1 VSRIGDAAV
10 GEQYSWTAL
19 LTTRDV
25 RQYRTNS
32 VALRHGRRAAGVIR
46 TDAPARA
53 AAEILEVRADR
64 LGDLRS
70 VAGSVAGSFGIARG
84 SARARPAIRA
94 ILPGARPGAG
104 ADVLF
109 DHESPSSKNN
119 HSENGFAESARID
132 HRLDSL
138 K

>member
-1 VSRIGDAAV
+1 M
-10 GEQYSWTAL
+10 
-19 LTTRDV
+19 LTTCDV

-32 VALRHGRRAAGVIR
+32 VAPRHGRREAGAIR
-46 TDAPARA
+46 ADAPART

-64 LGDLRS
+64 LEDLRS
-70 VAGSVAGSFGIARG
+70 VAGSFGIVRG
-84 SARARPAIRA
+84 SARALPAIRA
-94 ILPGARPGAG
+94 ILPGARPSAG

-109 DHESPSSKNN
+109 DHESTSSKNN

>member
-1 VSRIGDAAV
+1 M
-10 GEQYSWTAL
+10 

-25 RQYRTNS
+25 RQYRTNAI
-32 VALRHGRRAAGVIR
+32 ALRHGRRAAGAIR
-46 TDAPARA
+46 ADAPSRA

-64 LGDLRS
+64 LEDLRS
-70 VAGSVAGSFGIARG
+70 VAGSFGVARG
-84 SARARPAIRA
+84 SARALAAIRA
-94 ILPGARPGAG
+94 ILLGARPGAG

-119 HSENGFAESARID
+119 HSENGFAEIARID
-132 HRLDSL
+132 HRLGSL

>member
-1 VSRIGDAAV
+1 M
-10 GEQYSWTAL
+10 
-19 LTTRDV
+19 LTTCEV
-25 RQYRTNS
+25 RQYRTNP
-32 VALRHGRRAAGVIR
+32 VDLRHGRRAAAAIR
-46 TDAPARA
+46 ADAPARA

-70 VAGSVAGSFGIARG
+70 VAGSFGVARG
-84 SARARPAIRA
+84 SARALAAIRA
-94 ILPGARPGAG
+94 ILLGARPGAR

-132 HRLDSL
+132 HRLGSL
-138 K
+138 KWIAPAGA